1 MSKQLEIEAQLR
13 HPVFSYF
20 SEISAIPRES
30 GHEKAISDY
39 LAAFGMER
47 GLETIQDEALN
58 VILKKPASPGYE
70 NAPAVIIQG
79 HMDMVC
85 EKNKGISHDF
95 QNDPLKLR
103 VEGDML
109 YATDTTLGADNG
121 VALAY
126 GLALLD
132 DLSLEH
138 PALEVVFTTEE
149 ETTFNGAN
157 ALDGSRFS
165 GKILINLDSE
175 EDDALLVSSAGGIG
189 IGLTLPVEW
198 SLAEEGLK
206 AVRLSVKGLQGGHSG
221 MEIDKGRGNAIK
233 LLGRVLL
240 EFVARHGYGLAY
252 LEGGYKRNAISRE
265 AEAVLLVPA
274 EEIKRFGM
282 RVSELQEAFRQEF
295 YLKDP
300 KLRLE
305 WVQDEAW
312 LGEGDHRQIM
322 TRESAAKV
330 VKAIT
335 LMPDGVHTMSAE
347 MEGLVESSSNLGLLR
362 TTETGVYFEN
372 EVRSAVK
379 SQKSV
384 LMSRFEAL
392 ADLLGAAWDS
402 FEAYPEWPID
412 PNSKLRALCERV
424 YEQKYGEK
432 PRIVACHAGIECG
445 LFIEKIE
452 GLDAISIGPQLYD
465 VHNPNEHL
473 SIPSVIKTWEYFV
486 EVLKAIR

>member
-1 MSKQLEIEAQLR
+1 MSKQLEVEAHLQ
-13 HPVFSYF
+13 HPVFHF
-20 SEISAIPRES
+20 FREISAIPRES
-30 GHEKAISDY
+30 GHERAISDY
-39 LAAFGMER
+39 LVSFGRAR
-47 GLETIQDEALN
+47 GLETLQDEVLN

-85 EKNKGISHDF
+85 EKNKGVSHDF
-95 QNDPLKLR
+95 EKDPLKLR
-103 VEGDML
+103 VEGEML

-132 DLSLEH
+132 DNALAH

-149 ETTFNGAN
+149 ETTFLGAN
-157 ALDGSRFS
+157 ALDGGLFS

-175 EDDALLVSSAGGIG
+175 EDDALLVSSAGGVG
-189 IGLTLPVEW
+189 IGLMLPVEW
-198 SLAEEGLK
+198 TEAEEGLK
-206 AVRLSVKGLQGGHSG
+206 AMRLSVKGLQGGHSG

-240 EFVARHGYGLAY
+240 EFVVRNGFGLAY
-252 LEGGYKRNAISRE
+252 LEGGSQRNAISRE

-274 EEIKRFGM
+274 EAIERFDM
-282 RVSELQEAFRQEF
+282 RVSELQAALGQEF

-305 WVQDEAW
+305 WGLDDAW
-312 LGEGDHRQIM
+312 LVAGDHRQIM
-322 TRESAAKV
+322 KHESAVRV
-330 VKAIT
+330 VQAII

-347 MEGLVESSSNLGLLR
+347 MKGLVESSSNLGLLK

-379 SQKSV
+379 SQKFV

-392 ADLLGAAWDS
+392 ADLLGAECDN

-412 PNSKLRALCERV
+412 PNSKIRTLCEQV
-424 YEQKYGEK
+424 YERMYGSK

-445 LFIEKIE
+445 MFIEKIE

-473 SIPSVIKTWEYFV
+473 SIPSVIKTWEYLV

>member
-1 MSKQLEIEAQLR
+1 MSKQLEVEAHLQ
-13 HPVFSYF
+13 HPVFHF
-20 SEISAIPRES
+20 FREISAIPRES
-30 GHEKAISDY
+30 GHERAISDY
-39 LAAFGMER
+39 LVSFGRAR
-47 GLETIQDEALN
+47 GLETLQDEVLN

-103 VEGDML
+103 VEGEML

-132 DLSLEH
+132 DKTLAH

-149 ETTFNGAN
+149 ETTFLGAN
-157 ALDGSRFS
+157 ALEASHFM

-175 EDDALLVSSAGGIG
+175 EDDALLVSSAGGVG
-189 IGLTLPVEW
+189 IGLTLQVEW
-198 SLAEEGLK
+198 VEVEK
-206 AVRLSVKGLQGGHSG
+206 EQVPIRLSVKGLQGGHSG
-221 MEIDKGRGNAIK
+221 MEIDKWRGNAIK
-233 LLGRVLL
+233 LLGRVLQEL
-240 EFVARHGYGLAY
+240 VARQGFGLAY
-252 LEGGYKRNAISRE
+252 LEGGSQRNAISRE
-265 AEAVLLVPA
+265 AEAVLMVPVEA
-274 EEIKRFGM
+274 IERFEKWA
-282 RVSELQEAFRQEF
+282 SELQEALRQEF

-305 WVQDEAW
+305 WVRDEAW

-322 TRESAAKV
+322 NCESAVKV
-330 VKAIT
+330 MQAIT
-335 LMPDGVHTMSAE
+335 LIPDGVHTMSAE
-347 MEGLVESSSNLGLLR
+347 MRGLVESSSNLGLLR

-372 EVRSAVK
+372 EVRSAVR

-392 ADLLGAAWDS
+392 ADLLGAVWDS

-412 PNSKLRALCERV
+412 PSSKIRTLCEQV
-424 YEQKYGEK
+424 YERMYGSK

-445 LFIEKIE
+445 MFIEKIE

-465 VHNPNEHL
+465 VHNPNEHF
-473 SIPSVIKTWEYFV
+473 SIPSVIKTWEYLV
-486 EVLKAIR
+486 EVLKAIG